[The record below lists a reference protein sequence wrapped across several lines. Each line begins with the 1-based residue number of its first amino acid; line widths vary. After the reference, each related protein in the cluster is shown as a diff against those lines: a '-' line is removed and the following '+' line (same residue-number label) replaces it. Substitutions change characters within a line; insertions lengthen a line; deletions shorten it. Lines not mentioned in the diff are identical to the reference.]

1 VKLVAAEGIKI
12 SLNEVQSTAN
22 QIRSLNQNLS
32 ARLDEIK
39 NEMNALQNTWNSD
52 ASNTIRSNFNALQPK
67 FENFREIVN
76 SYSTFLDQTVN
87 AYNAA
92 EDAINNNASAFK

>member
-1 VKLVAAEGIKI
+1 VAVEGIKI

-32 ARLDEIK
+32 ARLDEIR

-67 FENFREIVN
+67 FENFREVVN